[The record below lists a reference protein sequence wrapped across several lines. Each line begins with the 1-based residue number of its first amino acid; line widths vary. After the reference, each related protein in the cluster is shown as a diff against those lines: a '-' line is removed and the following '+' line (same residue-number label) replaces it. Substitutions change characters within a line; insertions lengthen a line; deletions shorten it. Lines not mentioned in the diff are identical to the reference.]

1 MAIQERTI
9 VDSCS
14 GRPVSEGGDIQ
25 TQMTILTQEQIDASI
40 KDAAAMA
47 DGSSNVWVK
56 GVVETLEYEPRD
68 LKLAVG
74 ALNNLEMLGLMDVL
88 QRRRDFIVTKAVLVE
103 LAINNRNRLNLPT

>member
-1 MAIQERTI
+1 MAIQERT
-9 VDSCS
+9 VVHSCS
-14 GRPVSEGGDIQ
+14 GQPFSDGGDIQ
-25 TQMTILTQEQIDASI
+25 TQTTILTQEQIDASI

-56 GVVETLEYEPRD
+56 GVVETLGYEPND

-88 QRRRDFIVTKAVLVE
+88 QRRRDFVVTRDVLVE
-103 LAINNRNRLNLPT
+103 LAINNINRLK